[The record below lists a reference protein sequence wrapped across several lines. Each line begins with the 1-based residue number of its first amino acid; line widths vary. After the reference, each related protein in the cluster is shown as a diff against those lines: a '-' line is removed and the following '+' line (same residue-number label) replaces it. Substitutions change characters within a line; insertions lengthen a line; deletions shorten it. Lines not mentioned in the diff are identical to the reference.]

1 MNLLTSHIWN
11 HIHAYSRSW
20 WEPARE
26 GEGAEE
32 PTIISFA
39 CDVVQQL
46 QSTAC
51 KLSKETGIK
60 AFCSLLEVALDDIQQ
75 HLNDLGEEPGSVIE
89 KERLLKLLNNL
100 ERLCQVSLLVLQKW
114 W

>member
-1 MNLLTSHIWN
+1 MNTLTSYIRN
-11 HIHAYSRSW
+11 HFRAYSGIR

-26 GEGAEE
+26 GESAEE

-46 QSTAC
+46 QGAARE
-51 KLSKETGIK
+51 LSKETGIK
-60 AFCSLLEVALDDIQQ
+60 AFCSLLEGALDSIQQ
-75 HLNDLGEEPGSVIE
+75 HLKDLGEESGSVIE

-100 ERLCQVSLLVLQKW
+100 ERLCQVSLLVLQKGW
-114 W
+114 